1 MAPQVFM
8 LIKLLFNPDVSKKM
22 ILQMAFQQVKIIG
35 YAKVLGALLGLAT
48 VGVSSFIKI
57 PQIQKIINPKLL
69 EQRVSV
75 ANGLCLGGTSL
86 ETFSQLIHVVF
97 NSRNGNSFVNYGES
111 LLLGIQN
118 AVIILLIKYYRLRET
133 NQISYSGQANCKEA
147 VCEVAKNLAKP
158 AGIMIGSMLFFS
170 KLAPTGLVSLLQIL
184 GIPVAIIAK
193 LPQIKKNRELKS
205 TLHLSDI
212 TLRANLIGSLIRVF
226 TSCREFN
233 EKVTKKRKSSNDLVL
248 LAGYSAGLI
257 VNSVLVGQ
265 SFYYKKT
272 ENEEKED

>member
-8 LIKLLFNPDVSKKM
+8 LIKLLFNPDVSKKL

-35 YAKVLGALLGLAT
+35 FAKVLSALLGVAI

-75 ANGLCLGGTSL
+75 ANGLCLGGISL
-86 ETFSQLIHVVF
+86 ETFNQLIHVGF

-133 NQISYSGQANCKEA
+133 NQISDLGQADCKET

-170 KLAPTGLVSLLQIL
+170 KLAPTELVSLLQVL
-184 GIPVAIIAK
+184 GIPVSILAK

-212 TLRANLIGSLIRVF
+212 TIRANWLGSFIRVF
-226 TSCREFN
+226 TSFRDFN

-257 VNSVLVGQ
+257 VNSILVGQ
-265 SFYYKKT
+265 SFYYQKIEK
-272 ENEEKED
+272 EEKED